1 MPFKTLKVKYT
12 SLVLFQ
18 SLLDLSL
25 LLGVEFLKLN
35 NQVSDTIG
43 LVQNDRGERKVRRG
57 FRKYQQ
63 ALK

>member
-1 MPFKTLKVKYT
+1 MSFKTLKVKYA

-18 SLLDLSL
+18 LLLDLSFL
-25 LLGVEFLKLN
+25 PGVEFLKLN
-35 NQVSDTIG
+35 NQVSDNIG

-57 FRKYQQ
+57 YRKYQQ